1 MAIGETGL
9 DYFRTG
15 EAARRFQREAF
26 SAHMAL
32 ARELSL
38 PMQIHDRDAHGDV
51 IDLLLRNGAP
61 ERTVFHSYSAGPD
74 VARAANEHG
83 WYLSFSGTVSYKGND
98 SIREA
103 LRIIDRHHILVET
116 DAPYLP
122 PVPYRGR
129 TNSPYMIPY
138 TLRSMADTLGMDAV
152 ALARMIE
159 ANTREV
165 YGI

>member
-1 MAIGETGL
+1 
-9 DYFRTG
+9 
-15 EAARRFQREAF
+15 
-26 SAHMAL
+26 
-32 ARELSL
+32 
-38 PMQIHDRDAHGDV
+38 MQIHDRDAHGDV

-138 TLRSMADTLGMDAV
+138 TLRSMAGTLGMDA
-152 ALARMIE
+152 ASLARMVE